1 MPLAAVNEIK
11 LSLAPQC
18 NNKKKK
24 HKQLSYNDF
33 DGNANS

>member
-1 MPLAAVNEIK
+1 MPFAAVNEIK

-24 HKQLSYNDF
+24 LKQLSYNNF
-33 DGNANS
+33 DGNANA